1 MAHIEALVGVTLY
14 FKTTTDAKNKL
25 DARFAKAFKEL
36 NRQLDQ
42 HFNQYVAAVARKLRA
57 WFNMFPPT
65 SSPCA
70 GCIAAATMT
79 PRRGQ
84 GERMVSLRM
93 MLMVMMGRRPWP
105 CLAVNKHC

>member
-1 MAHIEALVGVTLY
+1 MVGVTPY

-25 DARFAKAFKEL
+25 DALFAKAFKEL

-70 GCIAAATMT
+70 G
-79 PRRGQ
+79 
-84 GERMVSLRM
+84 
-93 MLMVMMGRRPWP
+93 
-105 CLAVNKHC
+105 

>member
-1 MAHIEALVGVTLY
+1 MVGVTPY

-25 DARFAKAFKEL
+25 DASFAKAFKEL

-70 GCIAAATMT
+70 GGIAVATT
-79 PRRGQ
+79 TQRRGQ
-84 GERMVSLRM
+84 GERMPPPDGEPENDVDGDGEEAMALS
-93 MLMVMMGRRPWP
+93 G
-105 CLAVNKHC
+105 CE